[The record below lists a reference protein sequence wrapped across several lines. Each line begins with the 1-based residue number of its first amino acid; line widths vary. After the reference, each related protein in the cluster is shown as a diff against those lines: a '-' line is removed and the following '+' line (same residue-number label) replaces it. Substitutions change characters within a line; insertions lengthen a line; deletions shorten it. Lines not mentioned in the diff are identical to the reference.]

1 MSSSKL
7 HTGIAYWPHTHAIEI
22 DKSKQFRE
30 FRQLTKDQIYMEK
43 DEKNS
48 NEEATAAILP
58 LPEDAACA
66 LCLKT

>member
-1 MSSSKL
+1 
-7 HTGIAYWPHTHAIEI
+7 
-22 DKSKQFRE
+22 
-30 FRQLTKDQIYMEK
+30 MEK